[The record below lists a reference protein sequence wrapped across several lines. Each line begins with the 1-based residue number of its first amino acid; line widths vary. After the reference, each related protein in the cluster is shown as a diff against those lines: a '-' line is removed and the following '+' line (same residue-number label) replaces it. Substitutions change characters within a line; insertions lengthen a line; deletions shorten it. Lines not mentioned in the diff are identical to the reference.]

1 MKNVL
6 LSSTI
11 LGLMKFKS
19 NKWKLFL
26 LMFLFVLPPALTFCQ
41 QPTSLDLENYV
52 RKGIESYNSL
62 NVDSIIAGGFTGFE
76 NGFGWRTRLPR
87 PPLSREVVSSVLQNW
102 LDGMTH
108 YKIHVEQ
115 IYTKLEGNV
124 GLAWG
129 FFTEEF
135 QLKEGQPQVV
145 TVRFTITSIRDKSG
159 WRTLLAHRDVQKF
172 DSEGKYVL
180 YK

>member
-129 FFTEEF
+129 F
-135 QLKEGQPQVV
+135 L
-145 TVRFTITSIRDKSG
+145 
-159 WRTLLAHRDVQKF
+159 QKNF
-172 DSEGKYVL
+172 S
-180 YK
+180 